1 MIRYEIGI
9 YAPVLIV
16 AMLLVYSCQTTK
28 WISSQ
33 EKCKLD
39 VKNFIA
45 DKWSYNPET
54 KLYKEGKGMIQVSS
68 NQFKLRDCLT
78 GMDKES
84 VIDVFGV
91 PSRETKNGLFY
102 FYYAHCFTG
111 FDKSC
116 LGYMQ
121 IELDS
126 NKRFKSLGFGSN
138 TTEH

>member
-1 MIRYEIGI
+1 MNKHESMIAICFTS
-9 YAPVLIV
+9 AVLI
-16 AMLLVYSCQTTK
+16 ANACISTKTTNYNEQCEQK
-28 WISSQ
+28 V
-33 EKCKLD
+33 E
-39 VKNFIA
+39 NFIA

-78 GMDKES
+78 GMDKET
-84 VIDVFGV
+84 VIDIFGV

-126 NKRFKSLGFGSN
+126 NMKFKSLGFGSN